1 MGTSKGYGGAPSGLV
16 PSWIDDTAPGAAGPP
31 LAAPGAPS
39 GGNDGAPSPQPAV
52 PAAAP
57 DTSSAGG
64 LGAAKGNFTRFVRSG
79 DSETLRRAVSQY
91 VRNGTGSAGKA
102 ARRMGASRGVGKQLL
117 QVIRDINRDGAATVL
132 QRLNLGHLAGRPAA
146 EVFVELLESMCP
158 PGGRVD
164 EAIARQALLDAIAD
178 LAESDAG
185 NFEELTAGQ
194 LSEFFQG
201 FIIHTI
207 EGRVIADIG
216 KHVIDSPENV
226 AQVESILDQLHDF
239 VVGCVH
245 GHLGQHFDGLAE
257 KTDQQVANVV
267 ESIYHASFEL
277 VSATAGDVQ

>member
-16 PSWIDDTAPGAAGPP
+16 PSWIDDTAPGAAPSPAG
-31 LAAPGAPS
+31 APGAPE
-39 GGNDGAPSPQPAV
+39 GGNDGGPGPQPV
-52 PAAAP
+52 IPPTAP
-57 DTSSAGG
+57 DTSSSGG
-64 LGAAKGNFTRFVRSG
+64 LGGAKGNFTRFVRSG

-91 VRNGTGSAGKA
+91 VRNGTGSASKA

-117 QVIRDINRDGAATVL
+117 QVIRDIDRDGAATVL
-132 QRLNLGHLAGRPAA
+132 QKLNLGHLAGRPAA
-146 EVFVELLESMCP
+146 EVFVELLEGMCP

-185 NFEELTAGQ
+185 SFEEMTAGQ

-216 KHVIDSPENV
+216 KHVVDAPENV
-226 AQVESILDQLHDF
+226 VQVEGILDQLHDF

-245 GHLGQHFDGLAE
+245 GHLAQHFDGLAE
-257 KTDQQVANVV
+257 KTDQQIADIV
-267 ESIYHASFEL
+267 EAIYQASFEL